1 MKEVLRIAVDG
12 LKANPLALALLLIN
26 LLYVGAGVVIYRE
39 QEARDERA
47 MRDLI
52 KECLSR

>member
-1 MKEVLRIAVDG
+1 MKQIVRDVVSS
-12 LKANPLALALLLIN
+12 LKGNPLALALLTIIVLLI
-26 LLYVGAGVVIYRE
+26 GIGTVIYRE